1 MSSTA
6 AGDAFSRHHVLF
18 FDLALH
24 APTTSWFARRVL
36 FVPVVGD
43 SFGDIFRDLVG
54 GIASAGGEGGVLNDV
69 VDFLE
74 NRVRKK
80 TCTSL

>member
-6 AGDAFSRHHVLF
+6 AGDAFSRHRVLF
-18 FDLALH
+18 CDLALH
-24 APTTSWFARRVL
+24 APTSWFARRVV

-80 TCTSL
+80 TCTGL